1 MEASF
6 FTQQA
11 ENPQKICTFA
21 ITIMNKMDTTTAT
34 IPDLNAQL
42 FLQLSNIADNESYLQ
57 KTLDFIIGLAK
68 SENRTNARGR
78 AYTELLE
85 RLSDF
90 QEYEAGWDGDNA
102 LPLNHL
108 AVKNF
113 KSLLQES
120 DDSDLI
126 GWTLFP
132 AANGTLLFQ
141 NKKRKSGINIGAEG
155 FSYYTIEN
163 GEARG
168 ENNLAFSPQAVLNI
182 MKQI

>member
-1 MEASF
+1 
-6 FTQQA
+6 
-11 ENPQKICTFA
+11 
-21 ITIMNKMDTTTAT
+21 MNTTTAT
-34 IPDLNAQL
+34 APELNAQL

-108 AVKNF
+108 VVKNF
-113 KSLLQES
+113 KNILPMELCCCK
-120 DDSDLI
+120 
-126 GWTLFP
+126 T
-132 AANGTLLFQ
+132 
-141 NKKRKSGINIGAEG
+141 KSGNQVSILGRRA
-155 FSYYTIEN
+155 FHTIPSKT
-163 GEARG
+163 AKPKVRTTWRS
-168 ENNLAFSPQAVLNI
+168 LPKRYWKS
-182 MKQI
+182 

>member
-1 MEASF
+1 
-6 FTQQA
+6 
-11 ENPQKICTFA
+11 
-21 ITIMNKMDTTTAT
+21 MNTTTAS

-57 KTLDFIIGLAK
+57 QTLDFVIGLAK
-68 SENRTNARGR
+68 SENRTNARGKV
-78 AYTELLE
+78 YTELLE

-108 AVKNF
+108 AVRNF
-113 KSLLQES
+113 KNLLMES
-120 DDSDLI
+120 TDSDLL

-141 NKKRKSGINIGAEG
+141 NKNRKSGINIGAEG

-163 GEARG
+163 GEAKG
-168 ENNLAFSPQAVLNI
+168 ENNLAFSPRAVLNI
-182 MKQI
+182 MKTI

>member
-1 MEASF
+1 
-6 FTQQA
+6 
-11 ENPQKICTFA
+11 
-21 ITIMNKMDTTTAT
+21 MNTTSATA
-34 IPDLNAQL
+34 PELNAQL

-68 SENRTNARGR
+68 SENHSDARGR
-78 AYTELLE
+78 VYTELLE

-108 AVKNF
+108 VVKNF

-120 DDSDLI
+120 TDSDLL

-132 AANGTLLFQ
+132 LSNGTLLLQ
-141 NKKRKSGINIGAEG
+141 HKRRKSGINIGSNG
-155 FSYYTIEN
+155 FSYYTIQN
-163 GEARG
+163 GEAQG
-168 ENNLAFSPQAVLNI
+168 ENHLDFSPQAVLDI

>member
-1 MEASF
+1 
-6 FTQQA
+6 
-11 ENPQKICTFA
+11 
-21 ITIMNKMDTTTAT
+21 MNTTTAT
-34 IPDLNAQL
+34 APELNAQL

-108 AVKNF
+108 VVKNF
-113 KSLLQES
+113 KNILQES
-120 DDSDLI
+120 SDSELQD
-126 GWTLFP
+126 WTIFP
-132 AANGTLLFQ
+132 SANGTLLLQ
-141 NKKRKSGINIGAEG
+141 NKKRKSGINIGVQG
-155 FSYYTIEN
+155 FSYYTIQN
-163 GEARG
+163 GEAKG
-168 ENNLAFSPQAVLNI
+168 ENNLAFSPKAVLEI

>member
-1 MEASF
+1 
-6 FTQQA
+6 
-11 ENPQKICTFA
+11 
-21 ITIMNKMDTTTAT
+21 MNTTTAT
-34 IPDLNAQL
+34 APELNAQL

-108 AVKNF
+108 VVKNF
-113 KSLLQES
+113 KNILQES
-120 DDSDLI
+120 SDNDLQ
-126 GWTLFP
+126 GWTIFP
-132 AANGTLLFQ
+132 SANGTLLLQ
-141 NKKRKSGINIGAEG
+141 NKNRKSGINIGTNG
-155 FSYYTIEN
+155 FSYYIIQNDEVK
-163 GEARG
+163 G
-168 ENNLAFSPQAVLNI
+168 ENNLAFSPKAVLEI